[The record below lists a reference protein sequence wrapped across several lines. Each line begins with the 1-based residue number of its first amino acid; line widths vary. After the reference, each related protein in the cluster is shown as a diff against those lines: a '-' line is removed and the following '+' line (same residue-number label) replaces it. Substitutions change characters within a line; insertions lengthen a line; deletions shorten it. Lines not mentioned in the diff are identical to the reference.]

1 MAADKFEKKNKRTI
15 GFKGIHRAEIDG
27 DRLKLPDEFSMIFG
41 KDMTIAIWEH
51 DEESSLSGAKEEN
64 LLIYG
69 KDLIDGDSASSIR
82 TRSVVKITDEGFLI
96 IPQNSPYRSAL
107 KEDDVVIVG
116 LLASFEIYGKN
127 EWEDSTDS
135 DKIDVERYAKVLDH
149 IFKQIK

>member
-1 MAADKFEKKNKRTI
+1 MASDKSKKRKKRKI
-15 GFKGIHRAEIDG
+15 NLKGTYQSKIEG

-51 DEESSLSGAKEEN
+51 DEENSLSGAKEEN

-69 KDLIDGDSASSIR
+69 EDLIDGDSASSIR
-82 TRSVVKITDEGFLI
+82 TRSAAKITDEGFLI
-96 IPQNSPYRSAL
+96 IPQKSPYSSAL

-116 LLASFEIYGKN
+116 LSASFEIYGKT